1 METNETSQ
9 AAPSAFAPGRT
20 AAVAVI
26 SALLSMAGF
35 AFLVSPATAKPEYLQ
50 GFNKK
55 YGTQGTKLDS
65 CNTCHTTSQDADH
78 LNPYGQYFLKANH
91 DYGAI
96 EGLDSD
102 GDGFKNIDEINAG
115 TFPGDPK
122 DNPNTKAKPKPA
134 PTTTTTKPFPF
145 SLLGNLGSTSR

>member
-1 METNETSQ
+1 METYSGRH
-9 AAPSAFAPGRT
+9 AAPAVFAPAKM

-65 CNTCHTTSQDADH
+65 CNTCHTTAQDADH
-78 LNPYGQYFLKANH
+78 LNPYGQDFGKANH
-91 DYGAI
+91 DYGAV

-102 GDGFKNIDEINAG
+102 GDSFKNIDEINAG

-145 SLLGNLGSTSR
+145 SLLGSAAPR

>member
-1 METNETSQ
+1 MGTQSARH
-9 AAPSAFAPGRT
+9 AAPSVFSPGRM
-20 AAVAVI
+20 AAVAVL
-26 SALLSMAGF
+26 SAVLSMAGF

-65 CNTCHTTSQDADH
+65 CNTCHTTTQDADH
-78 LNPYGQYFLKANH
+78 LNPYGTDFRKANR

-115 TFPGDPK
+115 TFPGDPN
-122 DNPNTKAKPKPA
+122 DNPDTKAKPKPA

-145 SLLGNLGSTSR
+145 SLLGNVVKP